1 MELASRYF
9 CQQWTFVSQASSFLK
24 SEDGN
29 DTAKKVNILT
39 ADPSIRSGSFFKM
52 TGYPSFELI
61 EAKSDP
67 IFELGNIC
75 VSLELLPL
83 RKKCLCRQIYSS

>member
-1 MELASRYF
+1 MELASKVFDF
-9 CQQWTFVSQASSFLK
+9 CQHMDLRFSGRVVFKVKMGMTLQKNRSK
-24 SEDGN
+24 HIDCGSEED
-29 DTAKKVNILT
+29 L
-39 ADPSIRSGSFFKM
+39 GSFFKM

-67 IFELGNIC
+67 ISELGNIC

-83 RKKCLCRQIYSS
+83 RKN